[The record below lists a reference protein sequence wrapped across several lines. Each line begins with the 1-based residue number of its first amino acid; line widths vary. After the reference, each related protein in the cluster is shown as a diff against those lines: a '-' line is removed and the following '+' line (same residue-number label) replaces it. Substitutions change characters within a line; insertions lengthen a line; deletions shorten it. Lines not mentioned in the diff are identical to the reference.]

1 MIETLIS
8 YFFFIYILESEM
20 FWAFMCISYFVG
32 GLTIGWW
39 VTARKYKN
47 KERKTGTG
55 RWDWSNRKFYGEG
68 DQ

>member
-1 MIETLIS
+1 
-8 YFFFIYILESEM
+8 M